1 MTDPAAYHTIT
12 PIIFHYLDM
21 LADRTVSLEQRIE
34 LDEIRKLRTENQK
47 LREELIQNNIL
58 EMEQLL
64 SFLPVIYKD
73 FWSSVSP
80 SELALLGGTLNIKDI
95 ADMTIYSEPSHE
107 VIMHMKKKLQ
117 GMPKSK
123 QEEIIQFCRGLPFKV
138 TVRPEMK
145 EFLNPFK

>member
-34 LDEIRKLRTENQK
+34 LDEIRKLRAENQQ
-47 LREELIQNNIL
+47 LQEALAQNNPL
-58 EMEQLL
+58 EMEQLM
-64 SFLPVIYKD
+64 SFLPVIYKN
-73 FWSSVSP
+73 FWSAVSP
-80 SELALLGGTLNIKDI
+80 TELALLGGSLNIKNI
-95 ADMTIYSEPSHE
+95 ADMSSYREPSHK

-117 GMPKSK
+117 DMPRNK
-123 QEEIIQFCRGLPFKV
+123 QEKIIRFCQDLPFRI

-145 EFLNPFK
+145 EFLNSLK